1 MNKNLMLAAL
11 LVAVMC
17 QPVLAVSEVPASMMS
32 KVFTNVTSF
41 VGNHKLAIGSTLAVS
56 ALLVAG
62 YKYVTKP
69 EIVIDGSCIKFKKRN
84 LFGTL
89 IEEGSIC
96 CRTHEEAIA
105 GSKLIKQGRSFGG
118 FARLKE
124 VAEMQK
130 KSPDIVWSP
139 VPMTSAEAQKFKE
152 EIKDMFKENDRI
164 IKKKLDKLGW

>member
-1 MNKNLMLAAL
+1 MLTAL
-11 LVAVMC
+11 LVAVSC
-17 QPVLAVSEVPASMMS
+17 QPVSAVAPKVDVPFSIM
-32 KVFTNVTSF
+32 FTKPFMNIFSF

-69 EIVIDGSCIKFKKRN
+69 EISVDGSCIKFKKRN

-96 CRTHEEAIA
+96 YRTHEEAIDA
-105 GSKLIKQGRSFGG
+105 SKIIKQGRSFGG
-118 FARLKE
+118 FSRLKE

-139 VPMTSAEAQKFKE
+139 KPMTPAEYQKFK
-152 EIKDMFKENDRI
+152 KDRTVFLQTHDRI
-164 IKKKLDKLGW
+164 MKDAFGKFGW